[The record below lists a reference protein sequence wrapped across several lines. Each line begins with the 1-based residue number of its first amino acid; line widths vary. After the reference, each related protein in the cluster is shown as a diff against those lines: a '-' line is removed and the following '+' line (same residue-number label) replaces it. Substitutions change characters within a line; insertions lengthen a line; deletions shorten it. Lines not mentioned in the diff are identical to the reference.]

1 MSEVT
6 DANRK
11 KKSTV
16 LNIMAEE
23 QKGLNNCWAAA
34 LSMALQSY
42 GVFMPEKRLDEMFEA
57 DGKGL
62 DLFTLQPQ
70 ISSHFSY
77 IHTEYRSLIFGNDP
91 KLTFEELQ
99 GRIDSDRP
107 ILIGT
112 QNYSTFAAHALLI
125 VGYSGD
131 DTVLIIDPWV
141 GAMKEI
147 EYEELGNYW
156 VETIVFNK

>member
-1 MSEVT
+1 MNEVT
-6 DANRK
+6 DTKRK
-11 KKSTV
+11 KTSV
-16 LNIMAEE
+16 LYILPEE
-23 QKGLNNCWAAA
+23 QKGMNNCWAAA

-42 GVFMPEKRLDEMFEA
+42 GLHQSEKKLDEMFGA
-57 DGKGL
+57 DGQGL

-77 IHTEYRSLIFGNDP
+77 VHTEYRSLIFGKDP
-91 KLTFEELQ
+91 KLTFVELQ
-99 GRIDSDRP
+99 DLIDSDRP

-112 QNYSTFAAHALLI
+112 QNYSDFAAHALLI
-125 VGYSGD
+125 VGYTD
-131 DTVLIIDPWV
+131 DETVLIIDPWV
-141 GAMKEI
+141 GAMKEM

>member
-6 DANRK
+6 DAKRK
-11 KKSTV
+11 KTSV
-16 LNIMAEE
+16 LNIIPE
-23 QKGLNNCWAAA
+23 QQIGGNNCWAAA

-42 GVFMPEKRLDEMFEA
+42 GLHMSEKKLDEMFE
-57 DGKGL
+57 GNNQGL

-70 ISSHFSY
+70 IASHFGY
-77 IHTEYRSLIFGNDP
+77 VRTEYRSLIFGNDP
-91 KLTFEELQ
+91 KLTFNEIQ
-99 GRIDSDRP
+99 GQIDSDRP

-112 QNYSTFAAHALLI
+112 QNYSGFAAHALLI
-125 VGYSGD
+125 IGYTDD

-141 GAMKEI
+141 GAMKEM

-156 VETIVFNK
+156 VETIVFDK

>member
-6 DANRK
+6 DTKRK
-11 KKSTV
+11 KTSV
-16 LNIMAEE
+16 LNIIPEE
-23 QKGLNNCWAAA
+23 QKGMNNCWAAA

-42 GVFMPEKRLDEMFEA
+42 GVYMSEKKLDEMFEA
-57 DGKGL
+57 NSQGL

-70 ISSHFSY
+70 ISSHFLH

-91 KLTFEELQ
+91 KLTFAELQ
-99 GRIDSDRP
+99 GQIDGNQP

-112 QNYSTFAAHALLI
+112 QNYSGFAAHALLI
-125 VGYSGD
+125 IGYTSD

-141 GAMKEI
+141 GAMKEMK
-147 EYEELGNYW
+147 YEELGNYW
-156 VETIVFNK
+156 VETIVFDK

>member
-6 DANRK
+6 DAKRK
-11 KKSTV
+11 KTSV
-16 LNIMAEE
+16 LDILPE
-23 QKGLNNCWAAA
+23 QQIGSNNCWAAA

-42 GVFMPEKRLDEMFEA
+42 RLHMPEKKLDEMFEA
-57 DGKGL
+57 NSQGL

-70 ISSHFSY
+70 ISKHFSY
-77 IHTEYRSLIFGNDP
+77 IDTEYRSLIFGNDP
-91 KLTFEELQ
+91 KLTFKELQ
-99 GRIDSDRP
+99 GRIDRDQP

-112 QNYSTFAAHALLI
+112 QNYNNFAAHALLI
-125 VGYSGD
+125 IGYTDD

-156 VETIVFNK
+156 VETIVFDK